1 MTGETITNGQGLD
14 FLVSFVAGI
23 RPARGRR
30 NAVTNLSEVTS
41 LLADKPDL
49 LQQLKNAVH
58 TQLVN
63 TDLSGAL
70 MESGI
75 PLSRGFWQE
84 LFGRLRHKL
93 LPPLQPEDDFLYVL
107 NCVFF
112 RRRDYLWVEEI
123 PRDRWIAFFETLGLS
138 PAIDDVRLLHQL
150 SVALNT
156 LSFQVAQLGLEKEVL
171 HYLPVEYREENP
183 FLEQSYLIRQL
194 VVDGRPSDPDGPAAV
209 AEQIKDRIAR
219 CHGCIEFIREGH
231 SQKGASLHQ
240 TYMLLLLANRLDRMS
255 ILVDLLDKDRT
266 LDVGK
271 FVDLFRML
279 IRYENRKNSILEF
292 ASQSMGYLAYQIAEH
307 KGEKGNKYITTSAA
321 GYGAMFGSAMGGGA
335 WICLV
340 VLIKN
345 LLLRLP
351 MAVFWRG
358 FTFSINYSVGFILIE
373 ETHATL
379 ATKQPAFTA
388 SAVAGTLDT
397 RNNTR
402 KPNLYNLALTVA
414 RVSRSQFASFT
425 GNLLVV
431 FPGVW
436 LLGWGYEALFGKK
449 LVSGAAA
456 LRLLQDQHPWESLS
470 LLYACNTGVFL
481 FLSGIIA
488 GYVQNKIR
496 YGHISRRL
504 QTHPVLRLSLSAER
518 RRRLADYVEGHAGVL
533 AGNICLGFFLG
544 MAGFFG
550 EIFGIRFDIRHIT
563 ISAGNVSLAVYGLGF
578 RNVATGYL
586 LTVIAGVL
594 AIGFLN
600 FLVSFALAFFVA
612 VRSRGIRLRDY
623 PEFLGIL
630 GRYFVRRPLDFIRP
644 ARRPAEE

>member
-1 MTGETITNGQGLD
+1 MD
-14 FLVSFVAGI
+14 FLVSFISGI
-23 RPARGRR
+23 RPARGKQ
-30 NAVTNLSEVTS
+30 NAAVNLSQVT
-41 LLADKPDL
+41 LQLVEKPVL
-49 LQQLKNAVH
+49 LQQLRHAVH
-58 TQLVN
+58 SQLVR
-63 TDLSGAL
+63 TDLSTAL

-84 LFGRLRHKL
+84 LFGRLQHKL
-93 LPPLQPEDDFLYVL
+93 LPPLQPEDDFIYVL

-112 RRRDYLWVEEI
+112 SRHDYIWVESI
-123 PRDRWIAFFETLGLS
+123 PRDKWIAFFETLGLS
-138 PAIDDVRLLHQL
+138 LELGDSRLLHQL
-150 SVALNT
+150 SQALST

-171 HYLPVEYREENP
+171 NYIRWEDRKENP
-183 FLEQSYLIRQL
+183 FVELSYLIHRLEGADEPGVIAQAI
-194 VVDGRPSDPDGPAAV
+194 R
-209 AEQIKDRIAR
+209 ERIAR
-219 CHGCIEFIREGH
+219 CQSCIGH
-231 SQKGASLHQ
+231 VRDRYSEKGASLHQ
-240 TYMLLLLANRLDRMS
+240 TYILLLLTNRLERISVLID
-255 ILVDLLDKDRT
+255 LVDGDKTFDT
-266 LDVGK
+266 GK
-271 FVDLFRML
+271 FVDYFRML
-279 IRYENRKNSILEF
+279 VRYENRKNSILEF
-292 ASQSMGYLAYQIAEH
+292 VSQSVGYLAYQIAEH
-307 KGEKGNKYITTSAA
+307 KGAKGNKYITSSRA
-321 GYGAMFGSAMGGGA
+321 GYRAMFRSAMGGGA

-358 FTFSINYSVGFILIE
+358 FAFSVNYSLGFVLIE

-397 RNNTR
+397 RNNTH

-414 RVSRSQFASFT
+414 RVSRSQFASFA

-436 LLGWGYEALFGKK
+436 LLGWCYETLFGKK

-456 LRLLQDQHPWESLS
+456 IQLLRDQHPWQSLS

-496 YGHISRRL
+496 YGHIGRRL
-504 QTHPVLRLSLSAER
+504 QTHPALRLSLSAER
-518 RRRLADYVEGHAGVL
+518 RRRLAEYVENHAGAL
-533 AGNICLGFFLG
+533 AGNISLGFFLG

-563 ISAGNVSLAVYGLGF
+563 ISAGNVSMAVYGLGF
-578 RNVATGYL
+578 RNVGMAYL
-586 LTVIAGVL
+586 LTVIAGVM

-600 FLVSFALAFFVA
+600 FLVSFSLAFFVA

-630 GRYFVRRPLDFIRP
+630 GRYFIRRPLDFIRP
-644 ARRPAEE
+644 GRRSVEE

>member
-1 MTGETITNGQGLD
+1 MTGEPTTNAEGLD
-14 FLVSFVAGI
+14 FLVSFVSGI
-23 RPARGRR
+23 RPARGRTS
-30 NAVTNLSEVTS
+30 ATANLSRETA
-41 LLADKPDL
+41 LLAEKPDY
-49 LQQLKNAVH
+49 LQRLRKAVH
-58 TQLVN
+58 SQLVRS
-63 TDLSGAL
+63 DLSAAL

-75 PLSRGFWQE
+75 PMSRGFWQE

-112 RRRDYLWVEEI
+112 RRHDYIWVEEI

-138 PAIDDVRLLHQL
+138 LNIEDSRLLDQL
-150 SVALNT
+150 LRALNT
-156 LSFQVAQLGLEKEVL
+156 LSFQVAQLGLEREVL
-171 HYLPVEYREENP
+171 HYLPFEYQAKNP
-183 FLEQSYLIRQL
+183 FVEQSYLVRRLAEDRDYPEGDQL
-194 VVDGRPSDPDGPAAV
+194 AATA
-209 AEQIKDRIAR
+209 AEINACVAR
-219 CHGCIEFIREGH
+219 CEDCLDYIRESH
-231 SQKGASLHQ
+231 SEKGASLHQ
-240 TYMLLLLANRLDRMS
+240 TYMLLLLANRLERMM
-255 ILVDLLDKDRT
+255 ILVDLLDKNETFDT
-266 LDVGK
+266 GK
-271 FVDLFRML
+271 FVDYFRAL

-292 ASQSMGYLAYQIAEH
+292 MSQSMGYLAYQIAEH
-307 KGEKGNKYITTSAA
+307 KGAKGNKYITTSRAS
-321 GYGAMFGSAMGGGA
+321 YRAMFQSAMGGGA

-345 LLLRLP
+345 LLIRLP

-358 FTFSINYSVGFILIE
+358 FAFSVNYSLGFVLIE

-414 RVSRSQFASFT
+414 RVSRSQFASFV
-425 GNLLVV
+425 GNLVVV

-436 LLGWGYEALFGKK
+436 LLGWGYEELFGKK

-456 LRLLQDQHPWESLS
+456 VRLLKDQHPWESLS
-470 LLYACNTGVFL
+470 LLYAGNTGVFL

-496 YGHISRRL
+496 YSQIGLRL
-504 QTHPVLRLSLSAER
+504 QTHPVLRLSMSSEK
-518 RRRLADYVEGHAGVL
+518 RRRLAEYVEGHAGAL
-533 AGNICLGFFLG
+533 AGNISLGFFLG

-563 ISAGNVSLAVYGLGF
+563 IAAGNVSMAVYGLGF
-578 RNVATGYL
+578 QNVPVGYL
-586 LTVIAGVL
+586 LTVVAGVL

-600 FLVSFALAFFVA
+600 FLVSFSLAFFVA

-630 GRYFVRRPLDFIRP
+630 GRYFFRRPLDFIRP
-644 ARRPAEE
+644 GRHPVEE